1 MDFTFN
7 LYAIVLIFFGALALL
22 LSYYI
27 YKKEGGAV
35 RIFGL
40 LMLSSAIWS
49 LGYGFELASPI
60 LEQAKLFVNIEY
72 LGISTI
78 PLNWLLFCLKLSG
91 KERWYKQKIN
101 ISIQIAIAVIVTL
114 VVWTNDLHHLHFKG
128 FHMDTTGE
136 FPMLALE
143 MGPSYWIFTIYF
155 YLLLGIGSYLLIT
168 TFRKSDPIY
177 KKQNYSIIVA
187 AFIPWIANLAYFFG
201 FRPFVD
207 LDITPFSF
215 IITVFLISISIYRF
229 KLFDIL
235 PVAREKALELMQD
248 GFAILDSKNR
258 IIDYNSAFRKYL
270 LDFKENKIMGA
281 QIELLFPNQQKLLAL
296 VNERQSGKI
305 ELKVQNSA
313 GSFDLEAEIKTL
325 NENHLKLNS
334 EAVIIKLQDLTTLRE
349 EALKSK
355 AQTEELQQLNQL
367 KDRIFSIIAHDL
379 RGPLINLSEIL
390 KMTSDDMITI
400 EEFKV
405 LAPTLSRDISY
416 TTDLLDNIL
425 HWSRSQLKGYGINKV
440 FFDLKSMLVN
450 EINYHLPVAEAKKI
464 QIIQD
469 VFPGEMVYADRLMI
483 QIVVRNILN
492 NAIKFCN
499 ENCKIHITAVYKTD
513 GFIELCI
520 EDNGIGMSESFLKK
534 MFNGEGTSTR
544 GTMNEKGT
552 GLGLVI
558 CKEFIEK
565 NDGKLILKS
574 EIDKGS
580 SFYIYLPVDVK

>member
-7 LYAIVLIFFGALALL
+7 LYSIVLIFFGASALL

-35 RIFGL
+35 RLFGL

-60 LEQAKLFVNIEY
+60 LEQAKFFVNIEY

-91 KERWYKQKIN
+91 KEKWYKQKIN

-114 VVWTNDLHHLHFKG
+114 VVWTNDFHHLHFKG
-128 FHMDTTGE
+128 FHIDATGE

-143 MGPSYWIFTIYF
+143 MGPFYWIFTIYF
-155 YLLLGIGSYLLIT
+155 YLLLAIGSYLLIT

-177 KKQNYSIIVA
+177 KRQNYSIIIA
-187 AFIPWIANLAYFFG
+187 AFIPWIANLTYFFG
-201 FRPFVD
+201 FRPFGD

-215 IITVFLISISIYRF
+215 IITVFLISIAIYRF

-248 GFAILDSKNR
+248 GFVILDGKNR
-258 IIDYNSAFRKYL
+258 IIDFNSAFRKYL
-270 LDFKENKIMGA
+270 QGFKENEIMGTP
-281 QIELLFPNQQKLLAL
+281 IELLFPNQDKLLAII
-296 VNERQSGKI
+296 NERGAGKI

-325 NENHLKLNS
+325 NDNKLILNN
-334 EAVIIKLQDLTTLRE
+334 EAVIIKLQDLTGLRE

-355 AQTEELQQLNQL
+355 SQTEELQQLNQL

-379 RGPLINLSEIL
+379 RGPLINLSEII
-390 KMTSDDMITI
+390 KMTSADMITI
-400 EEFKV
+400 EEFKI

-450 EINYHLPVAEAKKI
+450 EVNYHLPVAEAKKV

-499 ENCKIHITAVYKTD
+499 ENCEIHITAVYKTD

-520 EDNGIGMSESFLKK
+520 EDNGVGMSESTLKK
-534 MFNGEGTSTR
+534 MFNGEGSSTR

-565 NDGKLILKS
+565 NDGKLIVKS
-574 EIDKGS
+574 ELGKGS